1 LSPETLWS
9 LGKVSG
15 LGISKDKQ
23 QVLFSVNFPDVEA
36 NKGNETVEIIP
47 EMVLTGY

>member
-1 LSPETLWS
+1 MKQVLLALSTLVAMELSAQTPLSPETLWS

-23 QVLFSVNFPDVEA
+23 QVL
-36 NKGNETVEIIP
+36 
-47 EMVLTGY
+47 VLC